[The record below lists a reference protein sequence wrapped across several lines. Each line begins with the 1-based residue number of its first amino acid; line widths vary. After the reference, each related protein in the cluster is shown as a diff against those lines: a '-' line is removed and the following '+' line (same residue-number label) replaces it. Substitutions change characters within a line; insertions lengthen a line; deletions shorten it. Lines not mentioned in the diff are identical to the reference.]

1 MEAAEHWRQ
10 NGLLTDGSIISDK
23 SLWKLDH
30 LQALDQHFI
39 QQPDDGEGNF
49 FEKLLAQLALTAP
62 EVKQLAAEL
71 LWVMFLCPRC

>member
-1 MEAAEHWRQ
+1 MEAAGHWRQ

-23 SLWKLDH
+23 SPWKLDH